1 MAAVLLRRLYTTTFE
16 EFWPQFTPEIQASIK
31 EQMLLSVQQE
41 PSAILRR
48 KMCDCTA
55 EFARNM
61 LGWCIFKLH
70 GHNMSGFPVADLGK
84 ILKRRVHVDF
94 PVTQFI

>member
-16 EFWPQFTPEIQASIK
+16 EFWPQFTPELQVSIK
-31 EQMLLSVQQE
+31 EQMLLCVQQE
-41 PSAILRR
+41 TLPTIRR

-61 LGWCIFKLH
+61 LGMLNRFSPVLPQEEENVNSGTKL
-70 GHNMSGFPVADLGK
+70 G
-84 ILKRRVHVDF
+84 
-94 PVTQFI
+94 

>member
-16 EFWPQFTPEIQASIK
+16 EFWPSFTPEVQTSIK
-31 EQMLLSVQQE
+31 EQMLLCVQQE
-41 PSAILRR
+41 TLPVIRR

-61 LGWCIFKLH
+61 LGKH
-70 GHNMSGFPVADLGK
+70 SASEEVRPKNV
-84 ILKRRVHVDF
+84 
-94 PVTQFI
+94 Q